1 MSSFNKI
8 KSSDQIELRNVAK
21 RFIYLESKEDVQ
33 VFGERWFSERGER
46 VEFRPASDGGNGG
59 CNDVIARVNA
69 DRAAGIK
76 AWGVVDRDI
85 LAARHNWDAF
95 FDTDDANFA
104 ARKVFGEYVLVLR
117 CWEME
122 CYLLH
127 PEVLEMYLADAQGRS
142 PRPTSILIAELF
154 ELVCCKLPLLAAN
167 IMLNSCGKNKLPPL
181 FGNNQDC
188 IKLLN
193 DIEQKIEKEGISS
206 DLLEDCLERIVNF
219 GTGHSPYSEA
229 HWLGLLRILDG
240 KLLMDWISDRFKLK
254 QECRF
259 ALARHTKALGK
270 VEDMLEKRISDLARG
285 NPVGY

>member
-1 MSSFNKI
+1 MSSFNNI
-8 KSSDQIELRNVAK
+8 ESSDRIERRNVAK
-21 RFIYLESKEDVQ
+21 RFIYLESEEDVQ
-33 VFGERWFSERGER
+33 VFGERWFFERGER

-59 CNDVIARVNA
+59 CNDVIAHVKA
-69 DRAAGIK
+69 DRAAGIE

-95 FDTDDANFA
+95 FDADDASFA

-127 PEVLEMYLADAQGRS
+127 PEVLEEYLADAEGRS
-142 PRPTSILIAELF
+142 PRPTSKLIEELF
-154 ELVCCKLPLLAAN
+154 ELVCCKLPILAAN
-167 IMLNSCGKNKLPPL
+167 IMLNSYGEKELIRHFGKGL
-181 FGNNQDC
+181 DC

-193 DIEQKIEKEGISS
+193 TIEKKIEKYGIAS

-240 KLLMDWISDRFKLK
+240 KLLMDWIVDRFNLK

-270 VEDMLEKRISDLARG
+270 VDDMLERRISDLAWG
-285 NPVGY
+285 NPVVH